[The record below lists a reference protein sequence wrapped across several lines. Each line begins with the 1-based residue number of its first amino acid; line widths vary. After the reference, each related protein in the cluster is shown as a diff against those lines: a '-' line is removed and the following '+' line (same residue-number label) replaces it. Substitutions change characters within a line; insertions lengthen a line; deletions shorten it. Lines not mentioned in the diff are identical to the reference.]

1 MQHNKQQQLE
11 ISDVTQSG
19 NAPTII
25 DVWRL
30 VVEIRNRLESVER
43 QQLEHITAFAVNDL
57 NKPDYDGHRRA
68 HTELKKSKE
77 VLDSYKHDATKN
89 VISIVVVFVV
99 GLLSSGLVTKLIGLL
114 K

>member
-1 MQHNKQQQLE
+1 VQHNKQQLE

-19 NAPTII
+19 NAPTIT

-30 VVEIRNRLESVER
+30 VVEIRNRLEFVER

-57 NKPDYDGHRRA
+57 NKPDYDGHRRS

-77 VLDSYKHDATKN
+77 ILDSYKQDATKK
-89 VISIVVVFVV
+89 VISIVVVFLI
-99 GLLSSGLVTKLIGLL
+99 GALSSGVLSKLVELL